1 MTVQEGLTEFIDGL
15 SELEVHSIVAK
26 IKIQGATTE
35 TTLLLES
42 YNKGEIEETVVQLY
56 MAKLTDDLAKVVAAD
71 MIVEEARQNHI
82 ARMN

>member
-1 MTVQEGLTEFIDGL
+1 MTVQEGLTEFIENL
-15 SELEVHSIVAK
+15 PELEVQSVVAK
-26 IKIQGATTE
+26 VKIQGAITE
-35 TTLLLES
+35 ATNLLEF
-42 YNKGEIEETVVQLY
+42 YNKGEIEEIVVQLY